1 MQGFAS
7 HAADEHARA
16 VTAEALEVYR
26 AEAST
31 ADGRIAQLVQTAA
44 YGDRTVAPSFA
55 ALVAELLDEL

>member
-31 ADGRIAQLVQTAA
+31 ADGRIAQLAATAA
-44 YGDRTVAPSFA
+44 HGDRTVAPSFA